1 MSTTG
6 DPGSSRE
13 VPIGPHEDSRS
24 GTDVNEAIEK
34 AEANS
39 QVEETHAASGA
50 SHEEDDR
57 IEQIEDVEGAT
68 EGRRDGGEGEPT
80 TAPDPGPSP
89 ADIGSGGAQRIEG
102 GRISDRVAAGEPVPE
117 GPPFEPPEDDAT

>member
-39 QVEETHAASGA
+39 QVE
-50 SHEEDDR
+50 
-57 IEQIEDVEGAT
+57 EGAT

>member
-50 SHEEDDR
+50 SHE
-57 IEQIEDVEGAT
+57 EGAT